1 MLGRSINV
9 AALRAIFAGGGTGG
23 HLFPAIAIA
32 DEIKKQ
38 QPDAEILFIGT
49 KNKLEARVVPQK
61 GYKFSTIWISGFRRS
76 IAFDNLFF
84 PLKVVVSLM
93 QAYSIIHKFK
103 PQVVVGTGGY
113 VSGPVLYAATLL
125 KIPTLIQEQNSY
137 PGVTTRMLTAKVNE
151 VHLTFEGS
159 KKYLRQ
165 DDNVYVSGNPTRSD
179 LENVSRAEALAY
191 FGFNASEQKKT
202 VLIFGGSL
210 GAHSLNC
217 AVMSSLDGLLKNNLR
232 VIWQTGKED
241 FVDAQ
246 SQCKKYPD
254 ANIWLNTFIERM
266 DCAYAASDLV
276 ICRAGATTIAEL
288 VRLGKPSILVPYPHA
303 AANHQV
309 ENARS
314 VADVG
319 AAEILYDNEVSGKLL
334 EATLTLFRT
343 NRLQQMSSQA
353 KTLGKPNAAKNIAA
367 RVIHLAHG
375 HA

>member
-1 MLGRSINV
+1 M
-9 AALRAIFAGGGTGG
+9 APLRAIFAGGGTGG

-38 QPDAEILFIGT
+38 HPSAEVLFIGA
-49 KNKLEARVVPQK
+49 KDKIEARVIPRK
-61 GYKFSTIWISGFRRS
+61 GYEFRSIWISGFRRS
-76 IAFDNLFF
+76 ISVDNVLF

-93 QAYSIIHKFK
+93 QAYSIIHKFQ

-137 PGVTTRMLTAKVNE
+137 PGITTRMLARKVNE
-151 VHLTFEGS
+151 VHITFEGS
-159 KKYLRQ
+159 KKYLKR
-165 DDNVYVSGNPTRSD
+165 DDNVYVSGNPTRND
-179 LENVSRAEALAY
+179 LENASRVDALAY
-191 FGFNASEQKKT
+191 FGFKANEQKKT

-210 GAHSLNC
+210 GAHSINS
-217 AVMSSLDGLLKNNLR
+217 AVRGSLDGLLNNNLR
-232 VIWQTGKED
+232 VIWQTGKEECD
-241 FVDAQ
+241 EAE
-246 SQCKKYPD
+246 SLCKKYSG
-254 ANIWLNTFIERM
+254 ANVWVNAFIERM
-266 DCAYAASDLV
+266 DYAYAASDLV

-314 VADVG
+314 VVDVG
-319 AAEILYDNEVSGKLL
+319 AAEILYDHEVSEKLL
-334 EATLTLFRT
+334 ETALALLGTS
-343 NRLQQMSSQA
+343 RLQQMSSQA
-353 KTLGKPNAAKNIAA
+353 KTLGRPGAAKDIAA